1 MLATASSGL
10 PALGVTAGLLSAA
23 FMALS
28 YLMSRHHAL
37 GRPPERRPSAS
48 WLLLLRSHALM
59 AVVCVPF
66 AAAMWPAEMPAIR
79 DYGPPVVGAAA
90 LYLTGNAIFFSL
102 LRRVEASRLIP
113 FLGLKIFI
121 LAAIVAFVLGQ
132 PLSGRQ
138 WIGVGLS
145 IAATAMLQGAAGGL
159 PRQAFALV
167 LATCLCFAVADLCI
181 VRLIDTLA
189 PALGGGA
196 ASGDR
201 LRGATLAML
210 LNYCLCGVASV
221 VGLAVARATGSAD
234 DRSPLP
240 GDWRMAALYA
250 VTWLAAMAGL
260 YICFGFTGA
269 VLGNVIQST
278 RGIMSV
284 AVGAILAHLGWHEL
298 EQRVDRLT
306 LLRRLAAA
314 ILMTAAIAVSLK

>member
-1 MLATASSGL
+1 M
-10 PALGVTAGLLSAA
+10 
-23 FMALS
+23 
-28 YLMSRHHAL
+28 
-37 GRPPERRPSAS
+37 
-48 WLLLLRSHALM
+48 
-59 AVVCVPF
+59 
-66 AAAMWPAEMPAIR
+66 
-79 DYGPPVVGAAA
+79 VGAAA